1 MKKLVIA
8 GFLGVFA
15 LGMFSCGHGT
25 CDAYNKTD
33 YTKYKKEHNQKVQMI
48 QELSETQK

>member
-1 MKKLVIA
+1 MKRVLIA

-25 CDAYNKTD
+25 CDAYNQSD
-33 YTKYKKEHNQKVQMI
+33 YTQYKKDNTQKIEMI